1 MSKPIIKVKGKV
13 QDMNKKIKNKK
24 PISSNFLLTINTNQQ
39 YKDDDKDLENDIEVF
54 DNTLKSILN
63 HIDNY
68 VTIPETDK
76 WDDETIKDV
85 DIDYTIERG
94 TIKHQLHIHILFK
107 FKHFTKIQLNYAA
120 IEEKINK
127 ELGLKNIYIYV

>member
-76 WDDETIKDV
+76 WDDE
-85 DIDYTIERG
+85 
-94 TIKHQLHIHILFK
+94 QLS
-107 FKHFTKIQLNYAA
+107 
-120 IEEKINK
+120 
-127 ELGLKNIYIYV
+127 